1 MITEPFALADFD
13 WFWYH
18 PLVSG
23 SSQDER
29 LVQAALAGLAGARRE
44 LASRLVDVV
53 QREVAFV
60 LRRMVGSQGRDP
72 RQEVRD
78 LVQEVLISLFE
89 HDGRELRRWD
99 PARGRSLDS
108 FVRLV
113 ARRKAARI
121 FAQRKGNP
129 WADQH
134 IDPQTIEDDELDAHA
149 NAAVHQLEQRDE
161 LGSVLVALYAHMND
175 RDLQLFDL
183 LFVEERDPAEVA
195 EALDMTRGAVN
206 AWAYRTRKLAR
217 ACVLEQTSGAAS
229 SPNFGA
235 ARGATSHE

>member
-1 MITEPFALADFD
+1 M
-13 WFWYH
+13 
-18 PLVSG
+18 SG

-29 LVQAALAGLAGARRE
+29 LVEAALAGVAGARRE
-44 LASRLVDVV
+44 LASRLLDVV
-53 QREVAFV
+53 QREVALV
-60 LRRMVGSQGRDP
+60 LRRAVVSQARDP

-78 LVQEVLISLFE
+78 LVQDVLVSLFE

-99 PARGRSLDS
+99 PERGRSLDS

-121 FAQRKGNP
+121 LQQRKGNP
-129 WADQH
+129 WADQPVDPSA
-134 IDPQTIEDDELDAHA
+134 IDDDELDARA
-149 NAAVHQLEQRDE
+149 DALLHQLEQRDE
-161 LGSVLVALYAHMND
+161 LGSVLDALYAHMSD

-195 EALDMTRGAVN
+195 QVLSMTRGAVN

-217 ACVLEQTSGAAS
+217 AWVLKQDSWAAS
-229 SPNFGA
+229 LPDSGL
-235 ARGATSHE
+235 AREPMSHE

>member
-1 MITEPFALADFD
+1 M
-13 WFWYH
+13 
-18 PLVSG
+18 SG

-29 LVQAALAGLAGARRE
+29 LVESALAGLAGARRE
-44 LASRLVDVV
+44 LAGRLLDVV

-60 LRRMVGSQGRDP
+60 LRRAVVGQGRDP

-78 LVQEVLISLFE
+78 LVQEVLVSLFE

-121 FAQRKGNP
+121 LGQRKGNP
-129 WADQH
+129 WADH
-134 IDPQTIEDDELDAHA
+134 PVDPQAIDDDELDAEA
-149 NAAVHQLEQRDE
+149 DALLRQLEQREE
-161 LGSVLVALYAHMND
+161 LGSVLDALYARMSD
-175 RDLQLFDL
+175 RDFQLFDL

-195 EALDMTRGAVN
+195 DALNMTRGAVN

-217 ACVLEQTSGAAS
+217 ACVLEQNSKTRVIAQLGAGK
-229 SPNFGA
+229 GA
-235 ARGATSHE
+235 MSHE

>member
-1 MITEPFALADFD
+1 M
-13 WFWYH
+13 
-18 PLVSG
+18 SG

-29 LVQAALAGLAGARRE
+29 LVESALAGLAGARRE
-44 LASRLVDVV
+44 LAGRLLDVV

-60 LRRMVGSQGRDP
+60 LRRAVVGQGRDP

-78 LVQEVLISLFE
+78 LVQEVLVSLFE

-121 FAQRKGNP
+121 LGQRKGNP
-129 WADQH
+129 WADQPV
-134 IDPQTIEDDELDAHA
+134 DPQAIDDDELDAEA
-149 NAAVHQLEQRDE
+149 DALLRQLEQREE
-161 LGSVLVALYAHMND
+161 LGSVLDALYARMSD
-175 RDLQLFDL
+175 RDFQLFDL

-195 EALDMTRGAVN
+195 DALNMTRGAVN

-217 ACVLEQTSGAAS
+217 ACVLEQNSKTRVIAQLGAGK
-229 SPNFGA
+229 GA
-235 ARGATSHE
+235 MSHE

>member
-1 MITEPFALADFD
+1 M
-13 WFWYH
+13 
-18 PLVSG
+18 SG

-29 LVQAALAGLAGARRE
+29 LVESALAGLAGARRE
-44 LASRLVDVV
+44 LAGRLLDVV

-60 LRRMVGSQGRDP
+60 LRRAVVGQGRDP

-78 LVQEVLISLFE
+78 LVQEVLVSLFE
-89 HDGRELRRWD
+89 NDGRELRRWD

-121 FAQRKGNP
+121 LGQRKGNP
-129 WADQH
+129 WADQPV
-134 IDPQTIEDDELDAHA
+134 DPQAIDDDELDAEA
-149 NAAVHQLEQRDE
+149 DALLRQLEQREE
-161 LGSVLVALYAHMND
+161 LGSVLDALYARMSD
-175 RDLQLFDL
+175 RDFQLFDL

-195 EALDMTRGAVN
+195 DALNMTRGAVN

-217 ACVLEQTSGAAS
+217 ACVLEQNSKTRVIAQLGAGK
-229 SPNFGA
+229 GA
-235 ARGATSHE
+235 MSHE